1 MNKLDQPFGQFA
13 DDFNEHS
20 LASTTTQQHSQSEF
34 TSLTASA
41 TMNKDVAEIAGKKSR
56 LPTNL
61 PEETEVIRKVIK
73 RRPARKQVEED
84 EVEKKAPEQSGQ
96 TYNVWY
102 HKWAGGD
109 KYDSYNAKTKSQT
122 RCNIER
128 DMGYTRADTNN
139 NPYCCLFF
147 ARGCCPKG

>member
-1 MNKLDQPFGQFA
+1 
-13 DDFNEHS
+13 
-20 LASTTTQQHSQSEF
+20 
-34 TSLTASA
+34 
-41 TMNKDVAEIAGKKSR
+41 MNKDVAEKAGKISR

-61 PEETEVIRKVIK
+61 PTETEVIRKVIK